1 MMNWLWGGSD
11 TDGSEQLPVG
21 LSKLHRSGR
30 NVPADEDDSAY
41 KDEGNKCFNRKDYE
55 TAIYHYTQGIA
66 VKPTATLYSNRSAA
80 YSELGQFQK
89 ALADAEEAEK
99 LDPLWAKVYSRKGKA
114 DYGLKQYKRAA
125 DDFARGLSL
134 SMQRAAEES
143 VKRDKEIE
151 ALKKQSQSHTEAYW
165 KLLDENK
172 QLQRQLDDYRVMFDD
187 WAKKQI

>member
-1 MMNWLWGGSD
+1 MNWLWGGGGD
-11 TDGSEQLPVG
+11 DAAEQLPVN
-21 LSKLHRSGR
+21 LSKLHKSGR
-30 NVPADEDDSAY
+30 NVPSDEDDSVH
-41 KDEGNKCFNRKDYE
+41 KDEGNACFNRKDYE
-55 TAIYHYTQGIA
+55 TAIYHYTCGLA
-66 VKPTATLYSNRSAA
+66 VKPTATLFSNRSAA

-114 DYGLKQYKRAA
+114 DYGLRQYKRAA

-151 ALKKQSQSHTEAYW
+151 ALKKQAANHSDAYM
-165 KLLDENK
+165 KLLDENAM
-172 QLQRQLDDYRVMFDD
+172 LTRQLDDYRVMFDD
-187 WAKKQI
+187 WAKKQM